1 MSKPRTSAAYLISF
15 LGVMAA
21 AAFVS
26 NFLSFPVGTS
36 RVHLGNSIALL
47 AGMLFGGPLGALA
60 AGLGSALFDIVYG
73 FADPVAAGAIPPV
86 LEAVITF
93 INKGLLA
100 LTCGVIVNDRGGKLC
115 RVAGVYLG
123 ASAGALIDGALFLIK
138 TNLYALAFSPQLLG
152 VVVPARAVSSLINAG
167 IAVAIAPILYSML
180 HPALRAA
187 GLHEAIRPSLLHWPE

>member
-100 LTCGVIVNDRGGKLC
+100 LTCGVIVNDRGGKLS
-115 RVAGVYLG
+115 RVAAVYLG
-123 ASAGALIDGALFLIK
+123 AIVGALIYVALFLIK